1 MQSEIHKTFNN
12 LSINN
17 PTINNK
23 PKIETEQEKGLL
35 PPAGRINSR
44 VRSDTPSYIRSA
56 IEANSLL
63 ANSISS
69 FDRKNLSYTLQE
81 SLPKLIRSVSF
92 GGAGRIIH
100 NSLDRYALA
109 HNVELTMLDGTTLCA
124 LDNINKHSKP
134 GFTTNCYG
142 FALTS
147 GQYWVTQR
155 QLLNWMENQT
165 LYTLREGDSGKV
177 GDLVLWRSE
186 EIGIEHAAILT
197 APQQVTMAAGIY
209 LYDGMQTTTVTIE
222 QGWNGRNCKIQYWG
236 LSSDYYS
243 LAKGNESSYKPSS
256 DTPKIISRQMK
267 DPPASKE
274 TRLFQRG
281 LEP

>member
-1 MQSEIHKTFNN
+1 MPFEIHKTFNN

-17 PTINNK
+17 PAINNK
-23 PKIETEQEKGLL
+23 SKIETEQKESLRPL
-35 PPAGRINSR
+35 AGRVNSGAQ
-44 VRSDTPSYIRSA
+44 SAASSHIRS
-56 IEANSLL
+56 ISEAHKVFTNETQ
-63 ANSISS
+63 N
-69 FDRKNLSYTLQE
+69 FDRKNLRYTLQE
-81 SLPKLIRSVSF
+81 SLPKLIKSVNYGSVD
-92 GGAGRIIH
+92 GRITH

-165 LYTLREGDSGKV
+165 LYTLREGNSGEV
-177 GDLVLWRSE
+177 GDLVFWRSE
-186 EIGIEHAAILT
+186 EIGIEHAAVLT

-209 LYDGMQTTTVTIE
+209 LVD
-222 QGWNGRNCKIQYWG
+222 R
-236 LSSDYYS
+236 
-243 LAKGNESSYKPSS
+243 
-256 DTPKIISRQMK
+256 
-267 DPPASKE
+267 
-274 TRLFQRG
+274 
-281 LEP
+281 